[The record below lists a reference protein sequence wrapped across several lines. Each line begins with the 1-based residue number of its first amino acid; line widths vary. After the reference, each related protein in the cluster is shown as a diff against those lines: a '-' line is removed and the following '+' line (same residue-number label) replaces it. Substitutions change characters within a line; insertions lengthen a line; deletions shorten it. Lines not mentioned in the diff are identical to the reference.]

1 MQVNITSIRTSS
13 NGVWQGDNP
22 LDYAF
27 PLLII
32 QTTLILILC
41 RLLAFLM
48 KPLRQPK
55 VVAEMMSG
63 ILLGPSAFGRNEEY
77 MRRIFPKWST
87 PILESLATVGLLF
100 FLFLVGLEL
109 DLNSIRRGGRR
120 AFAIALAGIS
130 LTFVFGIG
138 VTSVF
143 RQAVD
148 GAGKVSYTQYL
159 VFMGVALSI
168 TAFPVLARV
177 LAELKLLTTHVG
189 ETAMAAAAFND
200 VAAWISLALAVAL
213 AGNGG
218 DGPKRSPLI
227 SIWVLLS
234 GVLFVAF
241 MMVAIKPAMKWVDRR
256 CSSEHDTGD
265 EAYISLTLA
274 GVLVAGFAT
283 DLIGIHAIFG
293 AFIFGLII
301 PKGGDFARRLTERIE
316 DFVSGLLLPLYF
328 ALSGLKTNVAA
339 IKGGGAWGLLVMV
352 ITAACAGKIIGTF
365 AVAMMCM
372 IPARESITLGVLMN
386 TKGLVELIVLNIGKD
401 KKVLND
407 EAFTILVLMALFTTF
422 LTTPVVMAIYKPARS
437 AAAAVHAHLQSISGG
452 SSDELRVLACVH
464 GPSNIPSSVLNLIRL
479 TRSTNKSSCLKLY
492 VMNLLELTERS
503 SSIIMVQRLRK
514 NGFPLISRLRRDGQ
528 LHDQVA
534 LAFKEC
540 GQMGRVSV
548 RPATAISAL
557 ASMHE
562 DICHVAEKKM
572 VAMILLPFHKR
583 WRKMNGEDEEES
595 LGQGW
600 RWVNQR
606 VFREAPCSVAVLVDR
621 GYGNEGQKTAAP
633 APTGGQNVCV
643 IFFGGADDREALELG
658 SRMAEHPG
666 LKVALI
672 RFREKYRLEVEGV
685 VLNPSLGKSRGT
697 SYSPATEEEH
707 DEGALAE
714 FRRRWEGKVE
724 FIEKSAVNILDQ
736 VLAIGTSGEY
746 ELIVVGNGRRPSTMV
761 AALADHAIEHPELG
775 PVGEVLAASGRGI
788 ASSVLVVQQ
797 QHVSEGLP
805 VSKISQPED
814 DINGRQEQISSAVDH
829 RKSRAEWFGSASTAE
844 QVTQGIDAAN
854 LTAIITGG
862 ASGIGLETARVLALR
877 NAHVIIAARN
887 TETANNTK
895 QLILKDNHNARVDVL
910 KLNLA
915 SLKSVKAFADN
926 FIALDLPLNI
936 LINNAGIMFCPYELS
951 EDGIEMQF
959 ATNHLGHF
967 YLANLLLEKMKD
979 TANSTGIDGRIIN
992 LSSVAHLHT
1001 YEEGIRFEH
1010 INGTAGI
1017 LKICTFILWKNVH
1030 QGAATTCYV
1039 ALHPSLK
1046 GVSGK
1051 YFVDCNEF
1059 KPSRFARSQVLAKR
1073 LWDFSCK
1080 LVDAAEKA

>member
-32 QTTLILILC
+32 QTTLILLLC
-41 RLLAFLM
+41 RLLAFLF

-63 ILLGPSAFGRNEEY
+63 ILLGPSAFGRNEEF

-130 LTFVFGIG
+130 LTFVIGIG

-148 GAGKVSYTQYL
+148 GADKVGYTQYL

-234 GVLFVAF
+234 GVLFVTF

-265 EAYISLTLA
+265 EPYISLTLG

-301 PKGGDFARRLTERIE
+301 PKGGDFSRRLTERIE

-328 ALSGLKTNVAA
+328 ALSGLKTNVAT
-339 IKGGGAWGLLVMV
+339 IKGGGAWGLLLMV
-352 ITAACAGKIIGTF
+352 VTAACAGKIIGTF

-422 LTTPVVMAIYKPARS
+422 LTTPVVMAIYKPARCV
-437 AAAAVHAHLQSISGG
+437 AAAVHRHLQSISRG

-464 GPSNIPSSVLNLIRL
+464 GPSNIPSILNLIRL
-479 TRSTNKSSCLKLY
+479 TRSTNKSSRLKLY
-492 VMNLLELTERS
+492 VMHLLELTERS

-534 LAFKEC
+534 LAFKEY
-540 GQMGRVSV
+540 GQTGRVSV

-572 VAMILLPFHKR
+572 AAMILLPFHKR
-583 WRKMNGEDEEES
+583 WRKINGEDEEES
-595 LGQGW
+595 LGHGW

-621 GYGNEGQKTAAP
+621 GYGNEVQKTAA
-633 APTGGQNVCV
+633 AATALQNVCV
-643 IFFGGADDREALELG
+643 IFFGGPDDREALELG

-666 LKVALI
+666 VKVAVI
-672 RFREKYRLEVEGV
+672 RFREKYR
-685 VLNPSLGKSRGT
+685 VLNPSVENSRG
-697 SYSPATEEEH
+697 TEEEH
-707 DEGALAE
+707 DEEALAE
-714 FRRRWEGKVE
+714 FRRRWEGRVE
-724 FIEKSAVNILDQ
+724 FTEKLAVDIVDQ

-746 ELIVVGNGRRPSTMV
+746 DIIVVGNGRRPSSMV
-761 AALADHAIEHPELG
+761 AALADLAVEHLELG
-775 PVGEVLAASGRGI
+775 PVGDVLASSGRGI

-797 QHVSEGLP
+797 HVSEELQ
-805 VSKISQPED
+805 VSKISPED
-814 DINGRQEQISSAVDH
+814 DVHEQISSAV
-829 RKSRAEWFGSASTAE
+829 
-844 QVTQGIDAAN
+844 
-854 LTAIITGG
+854 
-862 ASGIGLETARVLALR
+862 
-877 NAHVIIAARN
+877 
-887 TETANNTK
+887 
-895 QLILKDNHNARVDVL
+895 
-910 KLNLA
+910 
-915 SLKSVKAFADN
+915 
-926 FIALDLPLNI
+926 
-936 LINNAGIMFCPYELS
+936 
-951 EDGIEMQF
+951 
-959 ATNHLGHF
+959 
-967 YLANLLLEKMKD
+967 
-979 TANSTGIDGRIIN
+979 
-992 LSSVAHLHT
+992 
-1001 YEEGIRFEH
+1001 
-1010 INGTAGI
+1010 
-1017 LKICTFILWKNVH
+1017 
-1030 QGAATTCYV
+1030 
-1039 ALHPSLK
+1039 
-1046 GVSGK
+1046 
-1051 YFVDCNEF
+1051 
-1059 KPSRFARSQVLAKR
+1059 
-1073 LWDFSCK
+1073 
-1080 LVDAAEKA
+1080 